1 MTIEEII
8 TYIDEHTD
16 GLLKGFLYRDTY
28 EFEESGVS
36 DRYINLFYIRPL
48 VSSPQKYT
56 FSQVNDI
63 QYTHIN
69 YRLVV
74 QVGKE
79 YTNVVKTML
88 NILMTIGNVRLIN
101 YTDDTDGVF
110 FAEYDDVP
118 VNRDFKLYA
127 FDFDLEEIAKY
138 SCKICECITEVSC

>member
-8 TYIDEHTD
+8 SYIDQHTN
-16 GLLKGFLYRDTY
+16 GLFAGFLYRDTY
-28 EFEESGVS
+28 EFLESGVS

-56 FSQVNDI
+56 FSQVDQV
-63 QYTHIN
+63 QYKNIK

-79 YTNVVKTML
+79 FINVVPTML
-88 NILMTIGNVRLIN
+88 NILGTIGNARLIN

-110 FAEYDDVP
+110 LSEYDRVP

-127 FDFDLEEIAKY
+127 FDFNLEEIVQY
-138 SCKICECITEVSC
+138 SCQICECITEKTC